1 MGLQFL
7 IDILAH
13 PAKAGRMKAAR
24 LTAQGKA
31 AIGQ

>member
-13 PAKAGRMKAAR
+13 PDSSVAVRYLGLGVSVR
-24 LTAQGKA
+24 
-31 AIGQ
+31 